1 MNLLTYIL
9 HRKDI
14 EQQLIDYEIQ
24 ITRTQIEREKQREL
38 KNKYY
43 KELKKMKEEMND
55 DTRTKRKTKR
65 IFKKMATK

>member
-9 HRKDI
+9 HRKEI

-24 ITRTQIEREKQREL
+24 ITRTQMEREKLREL

-43 KELKKMKEEMND
+43 KELKKLKEEIND
-55 DTRTKRKTKR
+55 DTGTKRKTK
-65 IFKKMATK
+65 